1 MTISN
6 AEKQSRFRKKEE
18 LKKRAEY
25 IFREGQLAF
34 QNPRATPQAIR
45 QFLDEAINLPANWTD
60 DDYNFACHK
69 IEQYRLDLHSTPD
82 PIANDVK
89 DAKSSQE
96 DFLTA
101 PDPRKYLE
109 DQKAAIRNTHALADH
124 IMSALKLS
132 SCSPGEQAAAIMEAV
147 RMIGR
152 SLANSRSI
160 PQSSATT
167 MCLASL
173 EPHYARPEWFVDKLA
188 DTLRWRMSEELA
200 HDFGQRLIEITPWG
214 KQ

>member
-1 MTISN
+1 MSISN

-60 DDYNFACHK
+60 DDYNFAHQK
-69 IEQYRLDLHSTPD
+69 IEQYRLDLFSTPD
-82 PIANDVK
+82 PIAVDIQDSINFGV
-89 DAKSSQE
+89 
-96 DFLTA
+96 DFLTV
-101 PDPRKYLE
+101 PDPRKHIE
-109 DQKAAIRNTHALADH
+109 DTKKATQNAHALADH

-132 SCSPGEQAAAIMEAV
+132 SCGPAEQAAAIMEAV

-152 SLANSRSI
+152 SLANSRNI
-160 PQSSATT
+160 PQSNATT
-167 MCLASL
+167 MCLVSL

-188 DTLRWRMSEELA
+188 DIVRWRMSEELA
-200 HDFGQRLIEITPWG
+200 HDLGQRLIEITPLG
-214 KQ
+214 KK

>member
-25 IFREGQLAF
+25 IAREAQLAF

-45 QFLDEAINLPANWTD
+45 QFLDEALNLPANWTD
-60 DDYNFACHK
+60 DDYNFAHQK
-69 IEQYRLDLHSTPD
+69 IEQYRLDLFSTPD
-82 PIANDVK
+82 PMANDVK

-101 PDPRKYLE
+101 PDARKYLE
-109 DQKAAIRNTHALADH
+109 DQKAAIRNAHALADH

-132 SCSPGEQAAAIMEAV
+132 CCSPAEQAAAIMEAV
-147 RMIGR
+147 RMVGR
-152 SLANSRSI
+152 SLANSRDI
-160 PQSSATT
+160 PQSRATT

-173 EPHYARPEWFVDKLA
+173 DPHYARPEWFVDKVA
-188 DTLRWRMSEELA
+188 DTLRWRMSEKLA
-200 HDFGQRLIEITPWG
+200 HDVGQRLIDITPCG
-214 KQ
+214 KP